1 VITSDT
7 PETDAAWDKYIS
19 HPYTYGAGDLRI
31 LAQRLERERD
41 EAREVASGLAIQEE
55 RVNEALK
62 ELSSIHQWIDRN
74 HPDGFIDSL
83 TYLQNLERVTDNWY
97 DRLDRLEVD
106 ANRFE
111 RERDEARHKLEL
123 CMAANSDVA
132 RIAKERDEA
141 ITRRME
147 TIMQCELYEQERDE
161 AREQIK
167 ELIYIAERAI
177 ALAEIDFEND
187 KFGVASELR
196 YELKQIMQEGAK

>member
-1 VITSDT
+1 MT
-7 PETDAAWDKYIS
+7 PNEMLSMIAQ
-19 HPYTYGAGDLRI
+19 LR
-31 LAQRLERERD
+31 RERD

-132 RIAKERDEA
+132 RIAKERNEA
-141 ITRRME
+141 LD
-147 TIMQCELYEQERDE
+147 QV
-161 AREQIK
+161 K
-167 ELIYIAERAI
+167 ELMYIAERAI
-177 ALAEIDFEND
+177 DLAEIDFEND
-187 KFGVASELR
+187 KFGVVSELR
-196 YELKQIMQEGAK
+196 DGVERIKEGAK